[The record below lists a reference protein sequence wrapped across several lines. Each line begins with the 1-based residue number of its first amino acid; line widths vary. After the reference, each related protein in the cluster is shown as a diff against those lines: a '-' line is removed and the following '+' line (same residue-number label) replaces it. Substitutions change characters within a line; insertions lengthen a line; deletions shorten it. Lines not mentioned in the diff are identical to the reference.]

1 MSDHVQ
7 SYESPE
13 LTVTFDPKV
22 CTHSGNCVRGLAAV
36 FDVKRRPWV
45 EMSGARAEQIEAQV
59 GRCPSG
65 ALRVMRKSA
74 T

>member
-1 MSDHVQ
+1 MKDALQTYTSDA
-7 SYESPE
+7 

-22 CTHSGNCVRGLAAV
+22 CTHSGTCVRGLRAV

-45 EMSGARAEQIEAQV
+45 AMDGATAEQIEAQV
-59 GRCPSG
+59 ARCPSG
-65 ALRVMRKSA
+65 ALRSSRPG